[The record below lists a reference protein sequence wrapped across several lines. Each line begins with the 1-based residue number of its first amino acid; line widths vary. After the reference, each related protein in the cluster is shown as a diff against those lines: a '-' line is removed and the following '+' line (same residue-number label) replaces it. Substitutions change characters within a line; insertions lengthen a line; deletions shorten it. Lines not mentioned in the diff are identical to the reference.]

1 MADPKSSLGADPWG
15 PFRFFLG
22 EWSGSGKGEP
32 GISRSDRDYSL
43 VLHGRFIQIR
53 NRAVYE
59 PQEANP
65 DGEVHEDLGLLGF
78 DKLRGQYVLRE
89 FHVEGFV
96 NQYLIDTTDSER
108 GKIVMISEAIE
119 NIAPGWRARTTY
131 ETLSDDGFREEFD
144 LAGPGKDWE
153 RYSATDFKRLPKGS
167 ANE

>member
-1 MADPKSSLGADPWG
+1 MADPKTTEAPDPWK

-53 NRAVYE
+53 NRAIYQ

-65 DGEVHEDLGLLGF
+65 EGEVHEDLGLLGF
-78 DKLRGQYVLRE
+78 DKLRGKYVLRE

-96 NQYLIDTTDSER
+96 NQYLIDTTDSEG
-108 GKIVMISEAIE
+108 GKVVMLSEAIE

-131 ETLSDDGFREEFD
+131 EILSDDEFREEFD

-153 RYSATDFKRLPKGS
+153 RYSATDFKRSPKGRPTQ
-167 ANE
+167 

>member
-1 MADPKSSLGADPWG
+1 MADPKTTEAPDPWK

-53 NRAVYE
+53 NRAIYQ

-65 DGEVHEDLGLLGF
+65 EGEVHEDLGLLGF
-78 DKLRGQYVLRE
+78 DKLRGKYVLRE

-96 NQYLIDTTDSER
+96 NQYLIDTTDSEG
-108 GKIVMISEAIE
+108 GKVVMLSEAIE

-131 ETLSDDGFREEFD
+131 EILSDDEFREEFD

-153 RYSATDFKRLPKGS
+153 RYSVTDFTRLPKS
-167 ANE
+167 SPT

>member
-1 MADPKSSLGADPWG
+1 MADPKGSAGADPWG
-15 PFRFFLG
+15 PFRYFLG

-32 GISRSDRDYSL
+32 GISRADRDYSL
-43 VLHGRFIQIR
+43 VLHERFIQIR

-78 DKLRGQYVLRE
+78 DKLRGKYVLRE

-96 NQYLIDTTDSER
+96 NQYLIDTTNSES
-108 GKIVMISEAIE
+108 GKIVMVSEAIE

-131 ETLSDDGFREEFD
+131 EILSDDEFREEFD
-144 LAGPGKDWE
+144 LAGPGKEWE
-153 RYSATDFKRLPKGS
+153 RYSATDFKRSHNASPTQ
-167 ANE
+167 